1 MVPSGTTIGV
11 GVVGD
16 AILAAALAAMK
27 ETHAMAILL
36 AEYDNS
42 MGGNN
47 NNSLHGF
54 IRVPWKIVGVGSG
67 GASAAAVMVHGL

>member
-11 GVVGD
+11 GGAD
-16 AILAAALAAMK
+16 AILATALAAMK

-36 AEYDNS
+36 AEDDNS

-54 IRVPWKIVGVGSG
+54 IRVP
-67 GASAAAVMVHGL
+67 